1 MTGARMTG
9 ARILVVDDET
19 QLRRALKR
27 SLEGHGYAVREAE
40 DGESALREFDAFKP
54 DVLLLDLML
63 PDTTGVDI
71 CRELRRKYETPII
84 VLSVVG
90 DEKAK
95 VAALDEGADD
105 YLTKPFGM
113 DELLARVRVALR
125 RGSTTRPQSGVIT
138 TGELSIDLER
148 RTVHLGTEELRL
160 TPTEYSLLKYL
171 ATNAGKVLTHPMILR
186 AVWGAVYAEDTHV
199 LRTYVNQLRAK
210 LGDDSA
216 APRYIRTDPGI
227 GYRFLAPNPVP

>member
-1 MTGARMTG
+1 MTG

-148 RTVHLGTEELRL
+148 RTVHVLDVFAERRLNHHAEVTGGVLAEECGTMLSNFFAMR
-160 TPTEYSLLKYL
+160 
-171 ATNAGKVLTHPMILR
+171 R
-186 AVWGAVYAEDTHV
+186 AQQKA
-199 LRTYVNQLRAK
+199 Q
-210 LGDDSA
+210 
-216 APRYIRTDPGI
+216 
-227 GYRFLAPNPVP
+227 